1 MFSAMIQMRRSHW
14 SQVLPVHTY
23 QRRSKNSKQWN
34 RNHKGWT
41 KNRSQCSVLSYCT
54 HLLINSSKDSDATES
69 TAEPNQ
75 SAHAM
80 SHLPE
85 ESEYR
90 TREQEPRRLN
100 NEWKW
105 NSTDYDTLQW
115 GIMCGFFVLT
125 GTKFQIRK
133 CRQPS
138 QSSRDD
144 SLQVKSKKMSRQ
156 CNRNDKS
163 WTKNPEGSMISNR
176 R

>member
-1 MFSAMIQMRRSHW
+1 MIQMRWSHW

-23 QRRSKNSKQWN
+23 QRRSKTWN

-41 KNRSQCSVLSYCT
+41 INRLQCSVLSYCT
-54 HLLINSSKDSDATES
+54 HLFINSSKDSES

-75 SAHAM
+75 SAHAIN
-80 SHLPE
+80 HLPE

-90 TREQEPRRLN
+90 KREQEPRRLN

-115 GIMCGFFVLT
+115 GIMCAFFVLT

-144 SLQVKSKKMSRQ
+144 SLQVKIKMSKQ
-156 CNRNDKS
+156 CNRNDRS
-163 WTKNPEGSMISNR
+163 WTKNPERSMISNR
-176 R
+176 RKR